1 MAPILE
7 LHLKSLCFPA
17 AKEPVLK
24 DIHFA
29 VEKGEFVAVAGKPA
43 SGKSI
48 FLHTLTGAAM
58 KFHGGVLDG
67 TVSHCGREQKDIP
80 LPQICQYIGFMSQE
94 PQNQIVS
101 VTVEEEV
108 AFGIA
113 NMGLSP
119 KEISRRVRETLAY
132 VGLDG
137 MEKRQ
142 TTALS
147 GGQAQRLVLAS
158 VLAMDAPILILD
170 QPAAEL
176 DLAGKE
182 ELYHHIRRLNR
193 EKGVTVIMVM
203 DSGMSIP
210 RYADRII
217 IMDQGTIVKNS
228 PASQGAGEKD
238 EIIVPAFAVKDNALA
253 SLKNVSYEYKG
264 GIVGCE
270 NICFDVREGDFFVIM
285 GQNGSGKTTLLKLME
300 GLILPKKGQV
310 SLFGAVL
317 TKKNAAA
324 LRQQVGFLFQNPDFQ
339 IFCDTV
345 KEEAAFGLRNSAIP
359 FEEKERR
366 VAELLEIVNLAALA
380 NIHPQKL
387 SRSQRQ
393 KLALAS
399 ALVHEP
405 KLLIADEPTAGLSEE
420 DSRAMMNLLT
430 EFRLRGGTVVLVSHD
445 PLLIKSYANTI
456 LVLEHHKMAG
466 FYRREHFSDIPQ
478 GLLYQ
483 GGDGLCG

>member
-1 MAPILE
+1 MAPIFD

-285 GQNGSGKTTLLKLME
+285 G
-300 GLILPKKGQV
+300 
-310 SLFGAVL
+310 
-317 TKKNAAA
+317 KNAAA